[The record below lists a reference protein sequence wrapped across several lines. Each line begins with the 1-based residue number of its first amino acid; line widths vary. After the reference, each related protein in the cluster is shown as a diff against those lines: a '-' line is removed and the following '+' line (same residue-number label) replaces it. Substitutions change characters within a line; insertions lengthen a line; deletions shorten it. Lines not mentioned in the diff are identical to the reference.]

1 MRYPVNDYPKWYIAQ
16 GYGAKTAYGYH
27 DGDDLNLKTGGNTDL
42 GQALFAI
49 ADGEVT
55 SVHDHTTGFGKHVHI
70 NHRGPWGEVWSH
82 YAHCNE
88 IFVSVGDRVKE
99 GQMIATLGN
108 TGNSMTTHC
117 HFAIKLAPTGI
128 DGVAKTLDD
137 LKKWTS
143 AIAFVER
150 WMHVPV
156 SEVPQVLQKYGKG
169 SLADLVVYMDD
180 LIRWNE
186 EKGNLLEQEQEAK
199 KQSDTNLSVVWDTI
213 LKNTPAERVKRGDLT
228 ALVSYLTEATQNED
242 KVISLQKMY
251 DQATQV
257 YQAHLVEAQIKITA
271 LETALADLKEKVQK
285 LQDQAVLHEA
295 VIEKPPIQKL
305 IEFFTTVF
313 DQWKH

>member
-1 MRYPVNDYPKWYIAQ
+1 
-16 GYGAKTAYGYH
+16 
-27 DGDDLNLKTGGNTDL
+27 
-42 GQALFAI
+42 
-49 ADGEVT
+49 
-55 SVHDHTTGFGKHVHI
+55 
-70 NHRGPWGEVWSH
+70 
-82 YAHCNE
+82 
-88 IFVSVGDRVKE
+88 
-99 GQMIATLGN
+99 
-108 TGNSMTTHC
+108 
-117 HFAIKLAPTGI
+117 
-128 DGVAKTLDD
+128 
-137 LKKWTS
+137 
-143 AIAFVER
+143 
-150 WMHVPV
+150 MHVPV